1 MITTNSSMKQHGRAH
16 NRSLGDRASE
26 RKRNR
31 GKVSQRVIDFFPE
44 QRHLN
49 VIDVEILQNVW

>member
-1 MITTNSSMKQHGRAH
+1 MKQHARAH